1 MSRVSFLLDELDT
14 PTGRLLI
21 VIDDAD
27 RLRAVDWQDHEHRLQ
42 RLLRLH
48 YGHDVRL
55 QPSPHA
61 SAASGALQA
70 YFNGDLQAIAALE
83 VATNGTGFQRDVWEA
98 LRRIPTGQ
106 TISYR
111 SLAQEIGRPTA
122 TRAVGLAN
130 GSNPISIVVPC
141 HRVIGTNG
149 ALTGYGGG
157 IERKRWLLAHE
168 GAGASAGTGGRMSE
182 SRPAQPQLFGPV
194 FTKFPDSAD

>member
-1 MSRVSFLLDELDT
+1 MAMVSFLLEELET

-21 VIDDAD
+21 VTDDGD
-27 RLRAVDWQDHEHRLQ
+27 CLRAVDWQDHEHRLQ

-48 YGHDVRL
+48 YGHGVRL
-55 QPSPHA
+55 QPTRQA
-61 SAASGALQA
+61 SAASGALEA
-70 YFNGDLQAIAALE
+70 YFDGDLQAIAALQ
-83 VATNGTGFQRDVWEA
+83 VATNGTGFQREVWEA

-111 SLAQEIGRPTA
+111 TLALQIGRPAA

-130 GSNPISIVVPC
+130 GSNPIPIVVPC

-168 GAGASAGTGGRMSE
+168 GAGAGSGGRVSE
-182 SRPAQPQLFGPV
+182 SRPAQPRLFEPA
-194 FTKFPDSAD
+194 FTKLPGSAD